1 MLGVCDGYYYAVETG
16 FYYVSSRYYDPEV
29 GRFISADTTDILGV
43 DSDLYDKNL
52 YAYCDN
58 NPVMRTDA
66 NGELWLYA
74 AGIITGVV
82 AQYTSNVL
90 EGVFFEGESLSAAM
104 KISKGDIP
112 GLING
117 AVSGMFS
124 VMGLT
129 AVGMATT
136 NAVLNTATYI
146 AECELVNKK
155 IDMLELT
162 TSVGVG
168 MIMDGASKPFDST
181 RAREVVKTANKYIR
195 NSASAKKR
203 AMYSA
208 KKVEVVKSV
217 ARNSW
222 STVKSASEG
231 MVVSNFLVKAG
242 RWLSS
247 IFK

>member
-1 MLGVCDGYYYAVETG
+1 M
-16 FYYVSSRYYDPEV
+16 SN
-29 GRFISADTTDILGV
+29 
-43 DSDLYDKNL
+43 DLYDKNL
-52 YAYCDN
+52 WAYCDN
-58 NPVMRTDA
+58 NPVMRMDA

-74 AGIITGVV
+74 VGIITGVV

-112 GLING
+112 GLISG

-129 AVGMATT
+129 AVGMAAS

-155 IDMLELT
+155 VDMLELT
-162 TSVGVG
+162 ASVGVG
-168 MIMDGASKPFDST
+168 VIMDGTSKPFDST

-195 NSASAKKR
+195 NSSSAKKR

-208 KKVEVVKSV
+208 KKRAVAKSV
-217 ARNSW
+217 AKNSG
-222 STVKSASEG
+222 STVKSASLG
-231 MVVSNFLVKAG
+231 MAASNFFVKAG

>member
-1 MLGVCDGYYYAVETG
+1 
-16 FYYVSSRYYDPEV
+16 
-29 GRFISADTTDILGV
+29 
-43 DSDLYDKNL
+43 
-52 YAYCDN
+52 
-58 NPVMRTDA
+58 MRTDA
-66 NGELWLYA
+66 DGELWLYA
-74 AGIITGVV
+74 VGIITGVV

-112 GLING
+112 GLINSG
-117 AVSGMFS
+117 VSGMFS

-129 AVGMATT
+129 AVGMAVS

-155 IDMLELT
+155 VDMLELA

-168 MIMDGASKPFDST
+168 MIMDGTSKPFDSDH
-181 RAREVVKTANKYIR
+181 ARGVVKTANKYIK
-195 NSASAKKR
+195 NSSSAKKR
-203 AMYSA
+203 AMYIA
-208 KKVEVVKSV
+208 KKRTVAKSV
-217 ARNSW
+217 ARNSG
-222 STVKSASEG
+222 STVRSTSLG
-231 MVVSNFLVKAG
+231 MAASNFFVKAG